1 VAHAFE
7 NAQVKQQMTV
17 HLISAPE
24 ALARLAD
31 FSSVIDARSESEF
44 AEDHLPAA
52 LNWPS
57 LSDEERKIVGTEY
70 KQISGFDAKKI
81 GSAMVARNVAAHIER
96 EVVHKPKNWQPL
108 VYCWR
113 GGKRSG
119 TLAWFLDQ
127 IGFKTSLIE
136 GGYKAFRAA
145 MVADLAR
152 LAPQFEYR
160 VVCGKTGSGK
170 TRLLQALS
178 RAGAQVLDLEDIA
191 HHRGSVLGLL
201 PGKPQPSQKHF
212 EMRLWERLHSFSTA
226 LPVFVESE
234 SKKIGNLRVPE
245 VLIDTMRE
253 RGNCL
258 RLELPDAERVRL
270 LLEDYA
276 FFQHD
281 VPLFHKQLDALIAL
295 RGRERVETWKA
306 KASAGDF
313 AGVFL
318 DLMHQHY
325 DPAYTSSIQRNFKRY
340 EQAQAVQAT
349 SADVAHFDALAQQIT
364 QQLAQAAPPATP
376 PAP

>member
-1 VAHAFE
+1 
-7 NAQVKQQMTV
+7 MTV
-17 HLISAPE
+17 QTIGAQD
-24 ALARLAD
+24 ALARLAE
-31 FSSVIDARSESEF
+31 FSCVIDARSQSEF

-57 LSDEERKIVGTEY
+57 LNDEERKVVGTEY

-81 GSAMVARNVAAHIER
+81 GAAMVARNVAAHIER

-127 IGFKTSLIE
+127 IGFKTTLIE

-152 LAPQFEYR
+152 LAAQFDYR

-170 TRLLQALS
+170 TRLLQSLS
-178 RAGAQVLDLEDIA
+178 RVGAGAGAQVLDLENIA
-191 HHRGSVLGLL
+191 LHRGSVLGLL
-201 PGKPQPSQKHF
+201 PGRPQPSQKHF
-212 EMRLWERLHSFSTA
+212 EMQLWSA
-226 LPVFVESE
+226 LRQFDATKPVFVESE

-245 VLIDTMRE
+245 LLIDTMRE
-253 RGNCL
+253 RGQCL
-258 RLELPDAERVRL
+258 RLELEDAERVRL

-276 FFQHD
+276 FFVQD

-295 RGRERVETWKA
+295 RGRQTVEIWKA

-318 DLMHQHY
+318 DLMHEHY
-325 DPAYTSSIQRNFKRY
+325 DPAYLSSIQRNFKHY
-340 EQAQAVQAT
+340 GQAQAVQAK
-349 SADVAHFDALAQQIT
+349 SADVASFDALA
-364 QQLAQAAPPATP
+364 LELLAPVAQAA
-376 PAP
+376 